1 MTGSV
6 TVTGA
11 PATPTAT
18 PVGDRDGHR
27 HRLGDDEPA
36 ADGQRDGHAGAHG
49 RLDLDQHARPARRL
63 AAGHDRAGHHQ
74 AQAEGDQGR
83 RRRSPSRSRSP
94 ASVTLRVKR
103 GSRTVGTIRLAE
115 RAGSRSVTLRR
126 MAKGRYS
133 VEIEAR
139 DARGNKAA
147 VQRKTV
153 RVKR

>member
-1 MTGSV
+1 
-6 TVTGA
+6 
-11 PATPTAT
+11 
-18 PVGDRDGHR
+18 
-27 HRLGDDEPA
+27 L
-36 ADGQRDGHAGAHG
+36 
-49 RLDLDQHARPARRL
+49 
-63 AAGHDRAGHHQ
+63 RAIKGGTKVSFSLS
-74 AQAEGDQGR
+74 E
-83 RRRSPSRSRSP
+83 S

-126 MAKGRYS
+126 LAKGRYS